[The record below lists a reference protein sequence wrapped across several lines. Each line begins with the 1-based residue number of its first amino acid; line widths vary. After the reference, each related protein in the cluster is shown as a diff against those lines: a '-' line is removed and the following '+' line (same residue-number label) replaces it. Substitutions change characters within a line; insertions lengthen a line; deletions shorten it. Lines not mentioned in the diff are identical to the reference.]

1 MNKYSLIKTKTQN
14 NLGLVN
20 PMNFGLTLNLG
31 KKEQKRAKREEVA
44 RLRKALDDLMSNLES
59 ESEGKQ

>member
-14 NLGLVN
+14 SLGLVN

-44 RLRKALDDLMSNLES
+44 RLRKALDNLMSNL
-59 ESEGKQ
+59 